1 MGCSLSS
8 PSLDQFTCARGLIVP
23 PVLVRGRGVPHAAT
37 RSVMPLAAGLPGLG
51 SPLCRGA
58 LSPVTGRSGS
68 WQRRQNVRGE
78 IGAFE
83 KLNVVLLPRAFGNEA
98 TYTLV

>member
-1 MGCSLSS
+1 M
-8 PSLDQFTCARGLIVP
+8 Q
-23 PVLVRGRGVPHAAT
+23 
-37 RSVMPLAAGLPGLG
+37 
-51 SPLCRGA
+51 
-58 LSPVTGRSGS
+58 
-68 WQRRQNVRGE
+68 GE

>member
-1 MGCSLSS
+1 M
-8 PSLDQFTCARGLIVP
+8 P
-23 PVLVRGRGVPHAAT
+23 PVLVQGRGVPRAAT
-37 RSVMPLAAGLPGLG
+37 RWQSSVMPLAAGLPGPG

-58 LSPVTGRSGS
+58 LSPVMGRSGS
-68 WQRRQNVRGE
+68 WQRRQHVRGE

-83 KLNVVLLPRAFGNEA
+83 KLNVVLLPRAFGNEE

>member
-1 MGCSLSS
+1 M
-8 PSLDQFTCARGLIVP
+8 VP
-23 PVLVRGRGVPHAAT
+23 PVLVGGGRAGRGASCSHSVAELSHALGT
-37 RSVMPLAAGLPGLG
+37 GLLGPG
-51 SPLCRGA
+51 SPLCHGA
-58 LSPVTGRSGS
+58 LSPVMGRSRS
-68 WQRRQNVRGE
+68 WQRSQHVQGE